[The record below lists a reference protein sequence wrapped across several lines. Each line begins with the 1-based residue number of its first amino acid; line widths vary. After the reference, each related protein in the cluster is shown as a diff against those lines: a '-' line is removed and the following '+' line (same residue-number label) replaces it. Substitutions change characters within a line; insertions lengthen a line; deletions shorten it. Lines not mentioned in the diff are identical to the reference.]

1 MSSPSGGIQIIG
13 KSTTVVEHDGLTVHE
28 TVGNVATK
36 NDNVSLAVVTVTT
49 PTCEPWL
56 TLYYDEGMYV
66 MEGYIELVLAAS
78 SDADDAEKTT
88 TTKTLVVKAGETV
101 FIPSGS
107 RFQPIFPVPAK
118 YIPLCIPAFSP
129 ERCIRE
135 EDGSDVATRLAELH
149 TAVTTS
155 NENKTKEEE
164 EEEKVKDNYDAIT
177 TIYHMCRSS
186 LYEHAKLT
194 KSAYFPTTFVQD
206 GHFTHATAIPST
218 LLSTANHFYLST
230 PVDDPWICLELNR
243 NVLLERCGIVTI
255 FESPAP
261 VGQIETNKNWNMICP
276 HIYGGL
282 PLHVDGVVM
291 NVYTMTRSIEDGKF
305 VSIVGLVE

>member
-1 MSSPSGGIQIIG
+1 MSSSGIQIIG
-13 KSTTVVEHDGLTVHE
+13 KSITVVEHDGLTVYE

-36 NDNVSLAVVTVTT
+36 NDNVSLAVVKITT

-56 TLYYDEGMYV
+56 TLYYDEWMYV
-66 MEGYIELVLAAS
+66 MEGYIELVYINS
-78 SDADDAEKTT
+78 SNADAETT
-88 TTKTLVVKAGETV
+88 TTTTTTLVVKEGETV

-149 TAVTTS
+149 TAVTTV

-164 EEEKVKDNYDAIT
+164 DKVKDNYDDIT
-177 TIYHMCRSS
+177 TTIIYHMCRSS
-186 LYEHAKLT
+186 LYQQAKMN
-194 KSAYFPTTFVQD
+194 KMAYFPSTFKQD
-206 GHFTHATAIPST
+206 GHFIHATAIPST

-230 PVDDPWICLELNR
+230 PVDDPWVCLELNR
-243 NVLLERCGIVTI
+243 NVLLEQCGIVTI

-261 VGQIETNKNWNMICP
+261 VGHIETNKNWNMIFP

-291 NVYTMTRSIEDGKF
+291 NVYSMTRSIEDGKF

>member
-1 MSSPSGGIQIIG
+1 
-13 KSTTVVEHDGLTVHE
+13 VEHDGLTVHE

-36 NDNVSLAVVTVTT
+36 NDNVSLAVVTITT
-49 PTCEPWL
+49 PTSEPWL
-56 TLYYDEGMYV
+56 TLYYDEWMYV
-66 MEGYIELVLAAS
+66 MEGYIELVYS
-78 SDADDAEKTT
+78 SSNTNSDQADVDAEKTST
-88 TTKTLVVKAGETV
+88 TTTLVVKEGETV

-107 RFQPIFPVPAK
+107 RFQPNFPIPAK

-149 TAVTTS
+149 HTTVTTTTS
-155 NENKTKEEE
+155 NEKNTTKEKEEE
-164 EEEKVKDNYDAIT
+164 ENKVKDNKYDDIT

-186 LYEHAKLT
+186 LYEQAKMT
-194 KSAYFPTTFVQD
+194 KMAYFPATFVQD
-206 GHFTHATAIPST
+206 GYFTHATSIPST

-230 PVDDPWICLELNR
+230 PIDDPWICLELNR
-243 NVLLERCGIVTI
+243 NVLLEQCGIVTK

-291 NVYTMTRSIEDGKF
+291 NVYNMTRNIEDGKF